1 MAISTIK
8 NYMDATITTGRG
20 TLNSSYFSGGNVR
33 YWVIGH
39 IVIVNISDVV
49 VSVSVPGTVVP
60 NIITGLPPAHTG
72 GLAFLFQQ
80 FGTDASWRV
89 VLNTDGSIQSHYD
102 GQSTGGSQWYA
113 NFTYVTN

>member
-1 MAISTIK
+1 MATSTIK

-20 TLNSSYFSGGNVR
+20 TLNSSYFASGNVR

-39 IVIVNISDVV
+39 IVIVNISDVI
-49 VSVSVPGTVVP
+49 VSVSVPSGIIS
-60 NIITGLPPAHTG
+60 NIIIGLPPAHTG
-72 GLAFLFQQ
+72 GIAFLLQQ

-102 GQSTGGSQWYA
+102 GQSPSGSQWYA